1 MSARNPMP
9 GLPGLFLDSLSP
21 HLPYLM
27 MGINIA
33 VRAARYLPSCE
44 AACRNQD
51 HSPFSRMMIETF
63 FLLGNHTFYG
73 HHGIPGRAIT

>member
-33 VRAARYLPSCE
+33 VRAAR
-44 AACRNQD
+44 
-51 HSPFSRMMIETF
+51 
-63 FLLGNHTFYG
+63 
-73 HHGIPGRAIT
+73 

>member
-33 VRAARYLPSCE
+33 VRADKYCRESRPIAAFLRSGLP
-44 AACRNQD
+44 
-51 HSPFSRMMIETF
+51 
-63 FLLGNHTFYG
+63 
-73 HHGIPGRAIT
+73 